1 MFVKFNLEKIM
12 IKDYLDNTLEIRNKP
27 TKFVDA
33 SSRRKCQVERERERQ
48 RAPKITLSIMP
59 LVVIITKNDNAP
71 NYMMTKIWEFN
82 LLLRGYKL
90 F

>member
-1 MFVKFNLEKIM
+1 MKM
-12 IKDYLDNTLEIRNKP
+12 
-27 TKFVDA
+27 
-33 SSRRKCQVERERERQ
+33 SSQEREREKQ
-48 RAPKITLSIMP
+48 KAPKITLSIM
-59 LVVIITKNDNAP
+59 LFVVIIIKNDNAP

>member
-1 MFVKFNLEKIM
+1 M
-12 IKDYLDNTLEIRNKP
+12 DDTLEIRNKP
-27 TKFVDA
+27 TKTWLTRHQDENA
-33 SSRRKCQVERERERQ
+33 ESREREREKQ
-48 RAPKITLSIMP
+48 KTPKITLSIM
-59 LVVIITKNDNAP
+59 LFVVIIIKNDNAP